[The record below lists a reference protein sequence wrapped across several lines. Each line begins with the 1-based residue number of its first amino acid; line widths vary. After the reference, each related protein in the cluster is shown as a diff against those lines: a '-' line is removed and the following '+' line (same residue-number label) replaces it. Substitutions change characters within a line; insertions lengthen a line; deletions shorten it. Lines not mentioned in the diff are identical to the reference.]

1 MSTVEAI
8 TKFVNAAYSQR
19 ARSEVDKDCETE
31 IHDWSFHSFFILDST
46 TVASRAGY
54 TAEQLSILPEC
65 ANLGLSCGCPIL
77 SSGLQQVCNGILLIL
92 LNLWERCT

>member
-31 IHDWSFHSFFILDST
+31 IHD
-46 TVASRAGY
+46 
-54 TAEQLSILPEC
+54 
-65 ANLGLSCGCPIL
+65 
-77 SSGLQQVCNGILLIL
+77 
-92 LNLWERCT
+92 